1 MESIQFKASRYSTP
15 FLCRPQEE
23 HKSSF
28 RTARSSFH
36 GLYWG
41 KAEEQKKDLKRKK
54 KEEVRLLEYLDS
66 ALAAVAEN
74 KPKPTEAALQ
84 TLILYVNLVATGR
97 ICKNKRVVEEAAKS
111 PSRKALVSTRG
122 TPILQPR
129 WA

>member
-1 MESIQFKASRYSTP
+1 
-15 FLCRPQEE
+15 L
-23 HKSSF
+23 
-28 RTARSSFH
+28 
-36 GLYWG
+36 G
-41 KAEEQKKDLKRKK
+41 KAKKQKKDLKRKK

-66 ALAAVAEN
+66 ALPDIAEN

-84 TLILYVNLVATGR
+84 TLILYMNLVATGK

-129 WA
+129 WALPTQKQNWKKRML